1 MFHIS
6 NFTNNDDI
14 NVLDSMVPFTVI
26 EYARDLSVAPTNA
39 MAAYFCNAM
48 NVRKRQVM
56 CDLSQANE
64 GHHRDQRSGR
74 SAWKS
79 RQGKGDRGIRH

>member
-14 NVLDSMVPFTVI
+14 NVLDSMGPFTVI

-48 NVRKRQVM
+48 NVRSEPGK
-56 CDLSQANE
+56 CDGPVRSYAVD
-64 GHHRDQRSGR
+64 GGKCKSHHRD
-74 SAWKS
+74 
-79 RQGKGDRGIRH
+79 